1 MKKHTIFFFTLS
13 ANLRKFSHG
22 EPKIFIIKQIHV
34 KLESNFVLIGH
45 IVLQGVSEN
54 YPLGELEACRELL
67 NKDWNCEL
75 GHIYDE
81 MHLVVEELANLN
93 SLGPVY
99 FAQTPT
105 SCHLLVSDV
114 KISIPCDVL
123 L

>member
-1 MKKHTIFFFTLS
+1 MS
-13 ANLRKFSHG
+13 AKSKY
-22 EPKIFIIKQIHV
+22 KINQQPLFPFIQINN
-34 KLESNFVLIGH
+34 SISS
-45 IVLQGVSEN
+45 VSEN

-81 MHLVVEELANLN
+81 MHFVVEELANLN
-93 SLGPVY
+93 SLGLVY

-114 KISIPCDVL
+114 AKIFIPCDVL